1 MVVVVVVV
9 VCVCAR
15 PDREDFGKSG
25 RGPRFPIRREGT
37 IIMMISTAR
46 RSWIHAL
53 GSGRSESAA
62 ARA

>member
-1 MVVVVVVV
+1 MVLVVV

-25 RGPRFPIRREGT
+25 RGPRLPIRREGT

-53 GSGRSESAA
+53 ASAA
-62 ARA
+62 ARAQ